1 MAETAAIAAIGS
13 KLKVLPPDLHTAWP
27 TGLQYAVS
35 ADDVTWGAWTDLE
48 FYDVVTVT
56 YPGYYKLKTTAA
68 ANLRRRNYK
77 TVAEADSIVGQT
89 VVIGEV
95 ATA

>member
-1 MAETAAIAAIGS
+1 MAETASIAAIGS
-13 KLKVLPPDLHTAWP
+13 KLKVLPPNLYTAWP

-35 ADDVTWGAWTDLE
+35 ADGTSWGSWTDMD
-48 FYDVVTVT
+48 FYDVVTIT

-77 TVAEADSIVGQT
+77 TVAEADSVVGLT

-95 ATA
+95 STV

>member
-13 KLKVLPPDLHTAWP
+13 KLKVLPPDLHSAWP
-27 TGLQYAVS
+27 PGLQYAVS
-35 ADDVTWGAWTDLE
+35 ADDVTWGAWTDME

-56 YPGYYKLKTTAA
+56 YPGYYKLKTTATA
-68 ANLRRRNYK
+68 TLRIYNHK
-77 TVAEADSIVGQT
+77 TPDEADSIVGET